1 MSPDVMIRADGLRKL
16 YGQIIALEELSLS
29 VPRGEILALVGHNG
43 AGKTTA
49 LRLLVGLLRPTAGQ
63 VAIGGHDVQQ
73 EPLAVKRLTAFLPD
87 QPFLYEQLTV
97 AEMIGFIGGIYAL
110 PEVKLRAAAEELLAL
125 FELRPVL
132 GRRVGQL
139 SYGMRSR
146 LALLISLLHEPHALI
161 MDEPFFGL
169 DPRSLRVIKTFLAE
183 RARRGMAILLST
195 HQLSVVED
203 VAHRIAV
210 IGQGRL
216 LACGTLA
223 ELRRMHGEGHLEELF
238 FHITG

>member
-1 MSPDVMIRADGLRKL
+1 MAPDVMIRADGLRKL
-16 YGQIIALEELSLS
+16 YGHVVALEEFSLS

-49 LRLLVGLLRPTAGQ
+49 LRLLVGLLRPTVGR

-73 EPLAVKRLTAFLPD
+73 EPLAVKRITAFLPD

-97 AEMIGFIGGIYAL
+97 AETIGFIGGIYAL
-110 PEVKLRAAAEELLAL
+110 PEARLRAAAEELLAL

-146 LALLISLLHEPHALI
+146 LALLISLLHEPHVLI

-169 DPRSLRVIKTFLAE
+169 DPRSLRVIKTFLTE
-183 RARRGMAILLST
+183 RARLGMTILLST
-195 HQLSVVED
+195 HQLGVVED
-203 VAHRIAV
+203 VAHRVAV

-223 ELRRMHGEGHLEELF
+223 ELRRTHGEGHLEELF

>member
-1 MSPDVMIRADGLRKL
+1 MGLDGMIQAEGLRKV
-16 YGQIIALEELSLS
+16 YGQVASLEEFTLS
-29 VPRGEILALVGHNG
+29 VPRGEILALVGPNG

-49 LRLLVGLLRPTAGQ
+49 LRLLVGLLRPTAGR
-63 VAIGGHDVQQ
+63 VAIGSLDVQR
-73 EPLAVKRLTAFLPD
+73 EPLAVKRITAFLPD

-97 AEMIGFIGGIYAL
+97 AETIGFIGGIYAL
-110 PEVKLRAAAEELLAL
+110 SEERLQAAAEELLAL

-146 LALLISLLHEPHALI
+146 VALLIALLHEPQVLI

-169 DPRSLRVIKTFLAE
+169 DPMSLRVIKGFLTE
-183 RARRGMAILLST
+183 RSRRGMTILLST
-195 HQLSVVED
+195 HQLGVVED
-203 VAHRIAV
+203 LAHRIAV
-210 IGQGRL
+210 IGRGRL
-216 LACGTLA
+216 LACGSLE
-223 ELRRMHGEGHLEELF
+223 ELRRTHGDGRLEELF

>member
-1 MSPDVMIRADGLRKL
+1 MANEAMIQAEGLRKV
-16 YGQIIALEELSLS
+16 YGQVVALEDLSLA

-49 LRLLVGLLRPTAGQ
+49 LRLLVGLLRPTAGR
-63 VAIGGHDVQQ
+63 VAIAGHDVQR
-73 EPLAVKRLTAFLPD
+73 EALAVKRIIAFLPD

-97 AEMIGFIGGIYAL
+97 AETIGFIGGIYAL
-110 PEVKLRAAAEELLAL
+110 PEARLRATAEELLAL

-146 LALLISLLHEPHALI
+146 LALVTALLHEPQALL

-169 DPRSLRVIKTFLAE
+169 DPQSLRVIKGFLTE
-183 RARRGMAILLST
+183 RARRGMTVLLST
-195 HQLSVVED
+195 HQLGVVED
-203 VAHRIAV
+203 LAHRVAV
-210 IGQGRL
+210 IGRGRL

-223 ELRRMHGEGHLEELF
+223 ELRRSHGSDRLEDLF
-238 FHITG
+238 FHITA

>member
-1 MSPDVMIRADGLRKL
+1 MGSEAMIQAEGLRKV
-16 YGQIIALEELSLS
+16 YGPVVALEDLSLA

-49 LRLLVGLLRPTAGQ
+49 LRLLVGLLRPTAGR
-63 VAIGGHDVQQ
+63 VAIAGHDVQR
-73 EPLAVKRLTAFLPD
+73 EALAVKRIIAFLPD

-97 AEMIGFIGGIYAL
+97 AETIGFIGGIYAL
-110 PEVKLRAAAEELLAL
+110 PEERLRATAEELLAL

-146 LALLISLLHEPHALI
+146 LALLTALLHEPQALI

-169 DPRSLRVIKTFLAE
+169 DPQSLRVIKGFLAE
-183 RARRGMAILLST
+183 RARRGMSVLLST
-195 HQLSVVED
+195 HQLGVVED
-203 VAHRIAV
+203 LAHRVAV
-210 IGQGRL
+210 IGRGRL

-223 ELRRMHGEGHLEELF
+223 ELRRLHGGDRLEDLF
-238 FHITG
+238 FHITA

>member
-1 MSPDVMIRADGLRKL
+1 MAPDVMIRADGLRKL
-16 YGQIIALEELSLS
+16 YGRVVALEELSLS
-29 VPRGEILALVGHNG
+29 VSRGEILALVGHNG

-49 LRLLVGLLRPTAGQ
+49 LRLLVGLLRPTAGR
-63 VAIGGHDVQQ
+63 VEIGGHDVQQ
-73 EPLAVKRLTAFLPD
+73 EPLAVKRITAFLPD

-97 AEMIGFIGGIYAL
+97 AETIGFIGGIYAL